1 MLRGFSPPMELRPVP
16 KTYTKDGHRAISP
29 EATLRRVEPLLTTA
43 GITRVADI
51 TDLDRIGVPVFSS
64 IRPGAKEGAIS
75 IYNGKGASREQARV
89 SAIMEAMERYS
100 AEPYDIKVRRDLM
113 ENMLAAENAVD
124 PRSLILPQMIN
135 VHVNYHPIAWVKGY
149 DLIEGEEIWVPA
161 GAVYHPYESNK
172 DLQLF
177 RSNTNGLASGNN
189 LEEAILHAMCEVIER
204 DAWSIC
210 EAKKR
215 PRREILVGT
224 DCPVVSD
231 LLDKFSRQGVEVH
244 LKDLTSDVGVPTIA
258 AAADD
263 VRMKDPALLNLGVG
277 THLSPRVAAIRAL
290 TEVAQSRCTQIHG
303 AREDTTKADLNRT
316 LGYERMKRMNSMYF
330 APSEGIGISDFP
342 EFDTQDLLED
352 IEVVLDHLV
361 DRGFEKVIVVELT
374 RPELGIPVVR
384 VIIPGMEIYAM
395 DMDRLGPRLMA

>member
-1 MLRGFSPPMELRPVP
+1 MELHPAP

-29 EATLRRVEPLLTTA
+29 EATLKRVEPLLATA
-43 GITRVADI
+43 GVTRVADI
-51 TDLDRIGVPVFSS
+51 TDLDRIGIPVFSS

-75 IYNGKGASREQARV
+75 IYNGKGASREQAKV

-100 AEPYDIKVRRDLM
+100 AEPRNEKLRTDMMEDL
-113 ENMLAAENAVD
+113 LSSENAVD
-124 PRSLILPQMIN
+124 PRSLILPQMVN
-135 VHVNYHPIAWVKGY
+135 MHVHYHPIAWVKGY
-149 DLIEGEEIWVPA
+149 DLIEGEDIWVPA
-161 GAVYHPYESNK
+161 VAVYHPYESK
-172 DLQLF
+172 RDLQLF

-189 LEEAILHAMCEVIER
+189 LEESVLHAMCEVIER

-210 EAKKR
+210 EARRK
-215 PRREILVGT
+215 PRGEIVVED

-231 LLDKFSRQGVEVH
+231 LLDKFAKQGVEVH
-244 LKDLTSDVGVPTIA
+244 LKDLTSDVGIPTIA

-263 VRMKDPALLNLGVG
+263 VRLKDPALLNLGVG

-316 LGYERMKRMNSMYF
+316 VGYERMKRMNSMYF
-330 APSEGIGISDFP
+330 SPSDGISMSEFP
-342 EFDTQDLLED
+342 EFDTKDLLED

-361 DRGFEKVIVVELT
+361 GQGFEKVIVVELT
-374 RPELGIPVVR
+374 RPELEVPVVR

-395 DMDRLGPRLMA
+395 DMDRLGPRLVA

>member
-1 MLRGFSPPMELRPVP
+1 MELHPAP

-29 EATLRRVEPLLTTA
+29 EATLKRVEPLLATA
-43 GITRVADI
+43 GVTRVADI
-51 TDLDRIGVPVFSS
+51 TDLDRIGIPVFSS

-75 IYNGKGASREQARV
+75 IYNGKGASREQAKV

-100 AEPYDIKVRRDLM
+100 AEPRNEKLRTDMMEDL
-113 ENMLAAENAVD
+113 LSSENAVD
-124 PRSLILPQMIN
+124 PRSLILPQMVN
-135 VHVNYHPIAWVKGY
+135 MHVHYHPIAWVKGY
-149 DLIEGEEIWVPA
+149 DLIEGEDIWVPA
-161 GAVYHPYESNK
+161 VAVYHPYESK
-172 DLQLF
+172 RDLQLF

-189 LEEAILHAMCEVIER
+189 LEESVLHAMCEVIER

-210 EAKKR
+210 EARRK
-215 PRREILVGT
+215 PRGEIVVED

-231 LLDKFSRQGVEVH
+231 LLDKFAKQGVEVH
-244 LKDLTSDVGVPTIA
+244 LKDLTSDVGIPTIA

-263 VRMKDPALLNLGVG
+263 VRLKDPALLNLGVG

-330 APSEGIGISDFP
+330 SPSDGISMSDFP
-342 EFDTQDLLED
+342 EFDTKDLLED

-361 DRGFEKVIVVELT
+361 GLGFEKVIVVELT
-374 RPELGIPVVR
+374 RPELEVPVVR

-395 DMDRLGPRLMA
+395 DMDRLGPRLVA

>member
-1 MLRGFSPPMELRPVP
+1 MELRPAP
-16 KTYTKDGHRAISP
+16 KTYTKDGHRAVDP
-29 EATLRRVEPLLTTA
+29 TTTLKRVEPLLSVA

-51 TDLDRIGVPVFSS
+51 TDLDRIGIPVFSS

-89 SAIMEAMERYS
+89 SAIMEGMERYS
-100 AEPYDIKVRRDLM
+100 AEPQGEKVRRDLM
-113 ENMLAAENAVD
+113 ENIMSSENAVD
-124 PRSLILPQMIN
+124 PRTLILPQMIN
-135 VHVNYHPIAWVKGY
+135 VHVHYQPIAWVKGY
-149 DLIEGEEIWVPA
+149 DLIEGEDIWVPA
-161 GAVYHPYESNK
+161 AAVFHPYESMN

-210 EAKKR
+210 ESQRR
-215 PRREILVGT
+215 PRGEIVVED
-224 DCPVVSD
+224 DCPVVSE
-231 LLDKFSRQGVEVH
+231 LLEKFRSQGVEVH
-244 LKDLTSDVGVPTIA
+244 LKDLTSDVGIPTIA

-316 LGYERMKRMNSMYF
+316 VGYERMKRMNSMYF
-330 APSEGIGISDFP
+330 DPADEVRMSEFP
-342 EFDTQDLLED
+342 EHDTKDILED
-352 IEVVLDHLV
+352 IEVVFDHLLE
-361 DRGFEKVIVVELT
+361 RGFEKVIAVELT
-374 RPELGIPVVR
+374 RPELGVPVVR
-384 VIIPGMEIYAM
+384 MIIPGMEIYAM
-395 DMDRLGPRLMA
+395 DMDRLGPRLVA

>member
-1 MLRGFSPPMELRPVP
+1 MELRPAP

-29 EATLRRVEPLLTTA
+29 AATLKKVEPLLATA

-51 TDLDRIGVPVFSS
+51 TDLDRIGIPVFSS

-75 IYNGKGASREQARV
+75 IYNGKGASREQAKV

-100 AEPYDIKVRRDLM
+100 AEYRDDKVRRDLL
-113 ENMLAAENAVD
+113 ENMLSSENAVD

-135 VHVNYHPIAWVKGY
+135 MHVHYQPIAWVKGF
-149 DLIEGEEIWVPA
+149 DLMEGEEVWVPA
-161 GAVYHPYESNK
+161 SAVFHPYQSTK

-177 RSNTNGLASGNN
+177 RTNTNGLASGNN
-189 LEEAILHAMCEVIER
+189 MEEAVLHAMCEVIER
-204 DAWSIC
+204 DGWSIC
-210 EAKKR
+210 EAQR
-215 PRREILVGT
+215 LPRGDIIVEE
-224 DCPVVSD
+224 DCPVVSE
-231 LLDKFSRQGVEVH
+231 LLEKFRSQGVEVH

-316 LGYERMKRMNSMYF
+316 VGYERMKRLNSMYF
-330 APSEGIGISDFP
+330 SSSSDGKRISDY
-342 EFDTQDLLED
+342 EERDTKNLLED
-352 IEVVLDHLV
+352 IEVILERLDSLGFDRVVAV
-361 DRGFEKVIVVELT
+361 DLT

-384 VIIPGMEIYAM
+384 MIIPGMEIYAM
-395 DMDRLGPRLMA
+395 DMDREGPRLGA

>member
-1 MLRGFSPPMELRPVP
+1 MELHPAP
-16 KTYTKDGHRAISP
+16 KTYTKDGHRAVDPST
-29 EATLRRVEPLLTTA
+29 TLKRVEPLLTKA

-51 TDLDRIGVPVFSS
+51 TELDRIGIPVFSS

-100 AEPYDIKVRRDLM
+100 AEPKDEKLRRDLM
-113 ENMLAAENAVD
+113 ENMMSSENAVD

-135 VHVNYHPIAWVKGY
+135 LHVHHQPIAWVKGY
-149 DLIEGEEIWVPA
+149 DLMEGEDVWVPA
-161 GAVYHPYESNK
+161 AAVYHPYSSNK

-189 LEEAILHAMCEVIER
+189 LEEAVLHGMCEVIER

-210 EAKKR
+210 EARRR
-215 PRREILVGT
+215 PRGEIVVEEG
-224 DCPVVSD
+224 CPVVSE
-231 LLDKFSRQGVEVH
+231 LLEKFRSQGVEVH
-244 LKDLTSDVGVPTIA
+244 LKDLTSDVGIPTIA

-316 LGYERMKRMNSMYF
+316 VGYERMKRLNAMYF
-330 APSEGIGISDFP
+330 SPSTEVRMEDFP
-342 EFDTQDLLED
+342 EFDTKDILED
-352 IEVVLDHLV
+352 IEVVLDHLL
-361 DRGFEKVIVVELT
+361 DRGFEQVIAVELT

-384 VIIPGMEIYAM
+384 MIVPGMEIFAM
-395 DMDRLGPRLMA
+395 DMDREGPRLGS

>member
-1 MLRGFSPPMELRPVP
+1 MELRPAP
-16 KTYTKDGHRAISP
+16 KTYTKDGHRAVDPST
-29 EATLRRVEPLLTTA
+29 TLKRVEPLLDKA

-51 TDLDRIGVPVFSS
+51 TELDRIGIPVFSS
-64 IRPGAKEGAIS
+64 IRPGAMEGAIS

-89 SAIMEAMERYS
+89 SAIMEGMERYS
-100 AEPYDIKVRRDLM
+100 AEPRDEKVRRDMM
-113 ENMLAAENAVD
+113 ENMLSSENALD
-124 PRSLILPQMIN
+124 PRTLILPQMIN
-135 VHVNYHPIAWVKGY
+135 LHVHSQPIAWVKGY
-149 DLIEGEEIWVPA
+149 DLMEGEEIWVPA
-161 GAVYHPYESNK
+161 AAVYHPYASKK

-189 LEEAILHAMCEVIER
+189 LEEAVLHGMCEVIER

-210 EAKKR
+210 EARRR
-215 PRREILVGT
+215 PRGEIVVEDG
-224 DCPVVSD
+224 CPVVSE
-231 LLDKFSRQGVEVH
+231 LLEKFRRQGVEIH
-244 LKDLTSDVGVPTIA
+244 LKDLTSDVGMPTIA

-316 LGYERMKRMNSMYF
+316 VGYERMKRLNAMYF
-330 APSEGIGISDFP
+330 SPSDEVRMSDFP
-342 EFDTQDLLED
+342 EFDTKDILED
-352 IEVVLDHLV
+352 IEVVLDHLL
-361 DRGFEKVIVVELT
+361 DRGFERVVAVELT

-384 VIIPGMEIYAM
+384 MIIPGMEIYAM
-395 DMDRLGPRLMA
+395 DMDRMGPRLGA

>member
-1 MLRGFSPPMELRPVP
+1 MELHPAP

-29 EATLRRVEPLLTTA
+29 EATLKRVEPLLATA
-43 GITRVADI
+43 GVTRVADI
-51 TDLDRIGVPVFSS
+51 TDLDRIGIPVFSS

-75 IYNGKGASREQARV
+75 IYNGKGASREQAKV

-100 AEPYDIKVRRDLM
+100 AEPRNEKLRTDMMEDL
-113 ENMLAAENAVD
+113 LSSENAVD
-124 PRSLILPQMIN
+124 PRSLILPQMVN
-135 VHVNYHPIAWVKGY
+135 MHVHYHPIAWVKGY
-149 DLIEGEEIWVPA
+149 DLIEGEDIWVPA
-161 GAVYHPYESNK
+161 VAVYHPYESK
-172 DLQLF
+172 RDLQLF

-189 LEEAILHAMCEVIER
+189 LEESVLHAMCEVIER

-210 EAKKR
+210 EARRK
-215 PRREILVGT
+215 PRGEIVVED

-231 LLDKFSRQGVEVH
+231 LLDRFAKQGVEVH
-244 LKDLTSDVGVPTIA
+244 LKDLTSDVGIPTIA

-263 VRMKDPALLNLGVG
+263 VRLKDPALLNLGVG

-330 APSEGIGISDFP
+330 SPSDGISMSDFP
-342 EFDTQDLLED
+342 EFDTKDLLED

-361 DRGFEKVIVVELT
+361 GLGFEKVIVVELT
-374 RPELGIPVVR
+374 RPELEVPVVR

-395 DMDRLGPRLMA
+395 DMDRLGPRLVA

>member
-1 MLRGFSPPMELRPVP
+1 MELHPVA

-29 EATLRRVEPLLTTA
+29 EATLKRVEPLLPVA

-51 TDLDRIGVPVFSS
+51 TDLDRIGIPVFSS

-100 AEPYDIKVRRDLM
+100 AEPKGEKVRRDLM
-113 ENMLAAENAVD
+113 ENMLASENAVD

-135 VHVNYHPIAWVKGY
+135 VHVNFHPIAWVKGY
-149 DLIEGEEIWVPA
+149 DLIEGEDVWVPA

-189 LEEAILHAMCEVIER
+189 LEEAILHAMCEVVER

-210 EAKKR
+210 EARRK
-215 PRREILVGT
+215 PRGEIVVGD
-224 DCPVVSD
+224 DCTVVSD
-231 LLDKFSRQGVEVH
+231 LLEKFSKQGVEVH
-244 LKDLTSDVGVPTIA
+244 LKDLTSDVGIPTIA

-330 APSEGIGISDFP
+330 SPSDGIGISDFP
-342 EFDTQDLLED
+342 EFDTKDLLED

-361 DRGFEKVIVVELT
+361 EGGFEKVVVVELT
-374 RPELGIPVVR
+374 RPELKVPVVR
-384 VIIPGMEIYAM
+384 VIIPGMEIFAM
-395 DMDRLGPRLMA
+395 DMDRLGPRLVA